1 MVFLGAEF
9 HPPAPPPEPEP
20 SPEAEVEEEEPQ
32 PLVAGQPNA
41 MGIIEQP
48 LVEQPPKKAPRR
60 RAPRK
65 TAETGNVA
73 PKKRTTRPRKK
84 AT

>member
-1 MVFLGAEF
+1 MVLLGSEF

-20 SPEAEVEEEEPQ
+20 LPEAEPEEEPQ

-48 LVEQPPKKAPRR
+48 LVEEPPKAKPRR
-60 RAPRK
+60 RVPRK
-65 TAETGNVA
+65 TAEGGA
-73 PKKRTTRPRKK
+73 PPKKRISRPRKK
-84 AT
+84 ST